1 MRFTALL
8 LLTLSLMAAGC
19 RDESHR
25 VGDAPAISLKTY
37 GGETYTVSP
46 RDSMVTLLVF
56 WATWCQPCLMEI
68 PVLVEL
74 HHKYAGRRFR
84 VVAINVDDA
93 EGSKAKPIL
102 EHFGVDYPVLI
113 GTDQTNRDYGG
124 IQALPTA
131 FLIGRDGKLKEKTQG
146 LEDPET
152 LDKMVASEL

>member
-8 LLTLSLMAAGC
+8 FITLSLMASGC
-19 RDESHR
+19 RDESHHM
-25 VGDAPAISLKTY
+25 GDAPNVSLRTY
-37 GGETYTVSP
+37 AGENYTVSA

-68 PVLVEL
+68 PILVDL
-74 HHKYAGRRFR
+74 HHRYSSRRFR

-113 GTDQTNRDYGG
+113 GTDQINKDYGG
-124 IQALPTA
+124 IQALPTS
-131 FLIGRDGKLKEKTQG
+131 FLIGRDGKLKERMQG
-146 LEDPET
+146 LENPET
-152 LDKMVASEL
+152 LDKMVAAEL